1 MTKSLYTTMTSSM
14 RTRTAFPSDWR
25 RVDGDR
31 LRRIIAELDRSRVE
45 IERATAC
52 R

>member
-1 MTKSLYTTMTSSM
+1 VTTSLYTTMTSAM

-25 RVDGDR
+25 RVDGDK
-31 LRRIIAELDRSRVE
+31 LHRILAELERTRVELDRT
-45 IERATAC
+45 TAC

>member
-1 MTKSLYTTMTSSM
+1 VTKSLYTTLTSSM

-25 RVDGDR
+25 RVDDDK
-31 LRRIIAELDRSRVE
+31 LHRILSELDRSRIE
-45 IERATAC
+45 IERVTAA

>member
-1 MTKSLYTTMTSSM
+1 VTKSLYTTMTSAM

-31 LRRIIAELDRSRVE
+31 LHRIIAELDRSRVE
-45 IERATAC
+45 IDRTTAC